1 MIEQDTTFHFW
12 CMHFPGG
19 SPKSTHRERRSAS
32 KGWAGNAWEYCVVV
46 MHPSIHPSIP
56 TKLFQASLSIVC
68 KFPKLM
74 LEWVLWPLTKLPTIS
89 LDPFYLTPQT
99 SSRYFAGLTVA
110 TTKKRVV
117 ASIAA
122 HITLSWPQHEKNW
135 IFSFSSH
142 YLSFMLHLYWIWKD
156 CKHQLNLLSENTQLI
171 FESYLIEIPTM
182 QVGWFRKLIIVVGV
196 LSLFF
201 FFHV

>member
-1 MIEQDTTFHFW
+1 MIEPDTFHFW
-12 CMHFPGG
+12 CMLFPGC

-32 KGWAGNAWEYCVVV
+32 QGWGGNAWEFCVVV
-46 MHPSIHPSIP
+46 MHPSIHPYKVIP
-56 TKLFQASLSIVC
+56 SFSFNSLRVPQAYVGMG
-68 KFPKLM
+68 P
-74 LEWVLWPLTKLPTIS
+74 VTIDKAPNTLS

-117 ASIAA
+117 ASMLAA
-122 HITLSWPQHEKNW
+122 HITLSWP
-135 IFSFSSH
+135 H

-171 FESYLIEIPTM
+171 FESYLIETPT
-182 QVGWFRKLIIVVGV
+182 QPPFF
-196 LSLFF
+196 FF